1 MSFYG
6 RVSGAQAKVGTDTF
20 ASGNGYIAPQF
31 AEQNRL
37 QTRACKA
44 QVVLGDGTTEVDCSE
59 ECLVH
64 LQFGSFTTKTW
75 LLLLN
80 LPLDYDVLLGEDWL
94 KQQGARLLYDKQV
107 MEIITRKRRFTI
119 RSITAPKPTSYT
131 KVKPERQILSY
142 MQAKRCIA
150 RGEEMYLCYINK
162 EVKLSEQQDT
172 VEKPAQPPEIQAK
185 MEELKLRFK
194 DQFGKKLIQSDH
206 PRQYAISEMIQ
217 LPPGTKIPNRPLR
230 RYPPVEQAEIEKQ
243 VQEMLDQGLVE
254 PSTSPNGAPVLLVR
268 KPDGTWRF
276 CIDYR
281 ALNTVTIKQGYPL
294 PRIDDLLDKIQGSQY
309 FSSMDLLQGFYQL
322 PLVESDKEK
331 KQPLKPTSVI
341 SSSKWCQWD

>member
-1 MSFYG
+1 
-6 RVSGAQAKVGTDTF
+6 
-20 ASGNGYIAPQF
+20 
-31 AEQNRL
+31 
-37 QTRACKA
+37 
-44 QVVLGDGTTEVDCSE
+44 
-59 ECLVH
+59 
-64 LQFGSFTTKTW
+64 
-75 LLLLN
+75 
-80 LPLDYDVLLGEDWL
+80 
-94 KQQGARLLYDKQV
+94 

-142 MQAKRCIA
+142 MQAKKCIA

-172 VEKPAQPPEIQAK
+172 VEKPAQSPEIQAK
-185 MEELKLRFK
+185 MEELKLKFK

-331 KQPLKPTSVI
+331 ITFKTNFGNFQFKVVSKGLTNAPSTFQRVMNQVFQKQLNKFVLIYLDDILIFSKTAEEHIKHIEEVLEVIAKNDLSLKETKCHFFQQELKFLGHII
-341 SSSKWCQWD
+341 SRDGIRPDPEKVAAVEH